1 MGEVYAPRTIAG
13 RRSGLRHWA
22 HFACNLMGWDL
33 LLFQQPV
40 EQSVDSILTAETKI
54 MCFARYL
61 VRDYKSSTVIKYC
74 YDVQS
79 AHLTWLGAPLK
90 SLGAVF
96 FRLPLLYRWVKRQS
110 PSSVRVK
117 KPWEAAWFFQVCSG
131 WLGDRTLFGAMSADY
146 EKAAAYTIMVLA
158 FGQLMRASELTRTP
172 VASVSEYG
180 TLTVSDAIAV
190 RRDGSLCTLAG
201 RFWQRYGADGAP
213 DFSEFTEV
221 QLRMPPSKKDP
232 TGRNSALRLAVNA
245 DQDSRVRHRSDGFVL
260 LSFAAAHLAQVPVR
274 IRTLVPLFR
283 GEAVLPPRAMPVMK
297 STRFLT
303 LVKAFCR
310 EASPSI
316 WYTGLGLHCFR
327 VGGCN
332 RLIELGATV
341 AQIMA
346 LGRWASQ
353 CWELYARR
361 NSESLFLLSREMA
374 RVPVARLAKVDEC
387 GCDRQVA
394 NEGGQTQWRCGGADH
409 RWIGLEVR
417 KKFERVL
424 FTGKIVAWLPE
435 TSVDPALW
443 KVEYTDGDVEDLE
456 DHEVVTIL
464 VEQKWAGAE
473 SDSSGSDTEDDW

>member
-40 EQSVDSILTAETKI
+40 EQSVDSNLTAE
-54 MCFARYL
+54 
-61 VRDYKSSTVIKYC
+61 IKYC

-146 EKAAAYTIMVLA
+146 EKAAVYTIMVLA

-180 TLTVSDAIAV
+180 TLMVSDAIAV

-260 LSFAAAHLAQVPVR
+260 LSFAAAHLANTCPTFPGR
-274 IRTLVPLFR
+274 SSLATSCYASDEID
-283 GEAVLPPRAMPVMK
+283 AVLDAGQ
-297 STRFLT
+297 SFLQG
-303 LVKAFCR
+303 
-310 EASPSI
+310 SI
-316 WYTGLGLHCFR
+316 AVHMVHG
-327 VGGCN
+327 VGVALLQGG
-332 RLIELGATV
+332 RL
-341 AQIMA
+341 Q
-346 LGRWASQ
+346 Q
-353 CWELYARR
+353 
-361 NSESLFLLSREMA
+361 
-374 RVPVARLAKVDEC
+374 
-387 GCDRQVA
+387 
-394 NEGGQTQWRCGGADH
+394 AD
-409 RWIGLEVR
+409 
-417 KKFERVL
+417 
-424 FTGKIVAWLPE
+424 
-435 TSVDPALW
+435 
-443 KVEYTDGDVEDLE
+443 
-456 DHEVVTIL
+456 
-464 VEQKWAGAE
+464 
-473 SDSSGSDTEDDW
+473 